1 MQVES
6 WILPSLLPSSPP
18 PPSFF
23 FAFGFISPQ
32 INCPLFAA
40 PHGSSFSFGFL
51 FFVGFPRPHV
61 PVELFLPH
69 PLPLPPHCCRTPL
82 STCHSVDTETLAL
95 STREVFDRNFLSS
108 YLLGGLVPLLH
119 SSFSAPF
126 PPSVFL
132 LNHFFAFFLAWI
144 PAHSVSPI
152 RYSHV
157 YLVIACP
164 PLPGRWPPLL
174 HCYPL
179 LFLLTVAPADTLTA
193 RTRYQSAPST
203 VFINYHHSFSFFSSS

>member
-1 MQVES
+1 M
-6 WILPSLLPSSPP
+6 
-18 PPSFF
+18 
-23 FAFGFISPQ
+23 
-32 INCPLFAA
+32 
-40 PHGSSFSFGFL
+40 
-51 FFVGFPRPHV
+51 

-164 PLPGRWPPLL
+164 PLPARWAPPSALL
-174 HCYPL
+174 
-179 LFLLTVAPADTLTA
+179 
-193 RTRYQSAPST
+193 SAPVSP
-203 VFINYHHSFSFFSSS
+203 HSCSSRYPHCAHPLPICPQHRFHQLSSFFLILFFILASHLSFF